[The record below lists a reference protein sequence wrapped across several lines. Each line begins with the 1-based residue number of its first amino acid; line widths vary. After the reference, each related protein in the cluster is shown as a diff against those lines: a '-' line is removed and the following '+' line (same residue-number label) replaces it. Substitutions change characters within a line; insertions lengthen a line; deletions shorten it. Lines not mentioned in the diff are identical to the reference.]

1 MLVLGKTSRRDTK
14 ARGEHTD
21 MEELRRHGKALYLG
35 LVALVFLACAWL
47 LWALRDVLGAVG
59 AIASAVLTPF
69 VISVIIAYMLNP
81 LVGRLQKRGVPRGPS
96 IAIIYFVFFLTLAA
110 LLVNTIPLFIA
121 QLRELGEHL
130 PQLMEQVNRYMD
142 GFHED
147 KQRLLPEAVRKAVD
161 SNLNSFETRVTAEI
175 AKILERIGNSVE
187 VLIDAFVIPFLVFY
201 MLKDVQLI
209 ERTVMFFFPKSTRRE
224 IIRLLRSIDE
234 ALGNYIRG
242 QLLIAFIVGVLA
254 YIGLEIVGMPYAFLL
269 AMIVA
274 ITNII
279 PYVGPLIGAA
289 PAILLAF
296 TVSPMMALK
305 VTIVNLV
312 IQQLEGNFISPLLIG
327 RSLKL
332 HPMMIIFAL
341 LLGGEIFGM
350 AGLILAIPVVAV
362 GKVIVQHVVLHYMK
376 R

>member
-1 MLVLGKTSRRDTK
+1 
-14 ARGEHTD
+14 

-35 LVALVFLACAWL
+35 MVTLVFLACAWL
-47 LWALRDVLGAVG
+47 LWALRDVLGAVCD
-59 AIASAVLTPF
+59 IVSAVLTPF

-81 LVGRLQKRGVPRGPS
+81 LVGRLQKLGVPRGTS
-96 IAIIYFVFFLTLAA
+96 IAIIYFVFFLALAA
-110 LLVNTIPLFIA
+110 LLVNSIPLFID
-121 QLRELGEHL
+121 QLREFGEHL
-130 PQLMEQVNRYMD
+130 PQLIEQANRWID

-161 SNLNSFETRVTAEI
+161 SNLGSFESRVTAEI
-175 AKILERIGNSVE
+175 SKILERIGNSVE
-187 VLIDAFVIPFLVFY
+187 GLIDAFVIPFLVFY

-209 ERTVMFFFPKSTRRE
+209 ERTAMVFFPKSTRRE

-242 QLLIAFIVGVLA
+242 QLLIAFIVGMLA
-254 YIGLEIVGMPYAFLL
+254 YIGLGIVGMPYAFLL

-312 IQQLEGNFISPLLIG
+312 IQQLEGNFISPFLIG

-341 LLGGEIFGM
+341 MLGGEIFGM
-350 AGLILAIPVVAV
+350 VGLILAIPVVAV
-362 GKVIVQHVVLHYMK
+362 GKVVVQHLVLHYMK